1 MTTPSNDSKTVSVR
15 RARVVSI
22 DIYEIKDSE
31 LEILEKG
38 EPAAVQLNFAIFL
51 LSLAF
56 SSIATL
62 STAAFESDIIQDIF
76 VFVFVIGILGGAY
89 LLIQWRR
96 SRTSV
101 RDVVKRVRERMTDD
115 LPDVEE
121 TNGQSASRDE
131 PPPSENE
138 PVG

>member
-1 MTTPSNDSKTVSVR
+1 MATPSNGSKTVSVR

-31 LEILEKG
+31 LEMLEKG

-56 SSIATL
+56 SSLATL
-62 STAAFESDIIQDIF
+62 STAAFESEIIQDIF
-76 VFVFVIGILGGAY
+76 VFVLVIGVLGGIY

-101 RDVVKRVRERMTDD
+101 RDVVKSVRERMTDD
-115 LPDVEE
+115 LPDVQEA
-121 TNGQSASRDE
+121 NGQSASHDG